1 MYDIGERIKTLRRER
16 GMTQERLAAR
26 LGVSGQAVSKWEN
39 RLTAPDISLLPVIA
53 GVFGVSLDCLFGCD
67 RRETEEAVEDLCRRS
82 WACREED
89 PAESRALL
97 REGLERF
104 PGHPGLLRHYLHSLD
119 RETDREE
126 IIRAASD
133 LAESAPEEGD
143 RLTALAFLAEAY
155 AGKGEAD
162 FTRATLARIPET
174 YFTRLSLAAMYL
186 QGEEKRAAA
195 AAQKRIS
202 VELLV
207 DMKRELAAC
216 YEEAGEADRAR
227 REREKARAL
236 IGLFAGEEE
245 DAWVQALL
253 RETE

>member
-39 RLTAPDISLLPVIA
+39 
-53 GVFGVSLDCLFGCD
+53 
-67 RRETEEAVEDLCRRS
+67 
-82 WACREED
+82 
-89 PAESRALL
+89 
-97 REGLERF
+97 
-104 PGHPGLLRHYLHSLD
+104 
-119 RETDREE
+119 
-126 IIRAASD
+126 
-133 LAESAPEEGD
+133 

-195 AAQKRIS
+195 AAQRRIS

-207 DMKRELAAC
+207 DMMRELAAC

>member
-1 MYDIGERIKTLRRER
+1 
-16 GMTQERLAAR
+16 
-26 LGVSGQAVSKWEN
+26 
-39 RLTAPDISLLPVIA
+39 
-53 GVFGVSLDCLFGCD
+53 
-67 RRETEEAVEDLCRRS
+67 
-82 WACREED
+82 
-89 PAESRALL
+89 
-97 REGLERF
+97 
-104 PGHPGLLRHYLHSLD
+104 
-119 RETDREE
+119 
-126 IIRAASD
+126 
-133 LAESAPEEGD
+133 
-143 RLTALAFLAEAY
+143 
-155 AGKGEAD
+155 
-162 FTRATLARIPET
+162 
-174 YFTRLSLAAMYL
+174 MYL

-207 DMKRELAAC
+207 DMMRELAAC